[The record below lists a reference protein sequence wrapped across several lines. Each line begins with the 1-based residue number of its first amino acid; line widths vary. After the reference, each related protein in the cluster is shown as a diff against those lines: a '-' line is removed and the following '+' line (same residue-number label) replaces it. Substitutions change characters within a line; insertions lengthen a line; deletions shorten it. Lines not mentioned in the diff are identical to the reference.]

1 MHEAAFA
8 DSIIQMAV
16 EVALREKIRTVKRVD
31 VVIGELHRVVPGVL
45 RTHFEIGKREHPALL
60 RSKLHI
66 RTKKAR
72 IACRKCRKKSALTA
86 VSFSCP
92 FCGSAEIE
100 VIQGMELHLAS
111 IEGETDEEKTGT
123 ETEIPQARR

>member
-8 DSIIQMAV
+8 DSIIRMV
-16 EVALREKIRTVKRVD
+16 LEVARREKIRTVKRVD

-45 RTHFEIGKREHPALL
+45 RTHYEIGKREHPVLI
-60 RSKLHI
+60 RSKLSI

-86 VSFSCP
+86 VSFFCP

-111 IEGETDEEKTGT
+111 IEGETDAEKAGKG
-123 ETEIPQARR
+123 EKPQARR